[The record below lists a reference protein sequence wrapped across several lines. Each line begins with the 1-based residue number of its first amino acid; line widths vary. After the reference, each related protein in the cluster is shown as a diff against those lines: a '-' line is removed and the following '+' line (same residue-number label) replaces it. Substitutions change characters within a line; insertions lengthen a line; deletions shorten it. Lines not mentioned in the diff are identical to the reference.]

1 MDSIKVGSLIYKL
14 RKERGMTQKQLAEQ
28 LYLSDRTISK
38 WERGAGCPDIS
49 LLAELSSLLGVNIE
63 AILNGDLSLNDFVGG
78 NMKKTKYY
86 ICRDCGN
93 VVLSTG
99 DASVSCCGR
108 ILESEEPKRAPKE
121 EELSVE
127 QVENEWFIKSDHPM
141 TKEHYISFAAF
152 VTGGELHM
160 YKLYPEWDMQLR
172 ISKRGHGML
181 VWYCT
186 EHGLFYQ
193 LL

>member
-49 LLAELSSLLGVNIE
+49 LLAQLCDLLGVNIE
-63 AILNGDLSLNDFVGG
+63 AILNGGLSLNDFVGG

-108 ILESEEPKRAPKE
+108 RLKAEEPKRAPKE

-141 TKEHYISFAAF
+141 TKEHYISFTAF

-181 VWYCT
+181 VWYCI

>member
-1 MDSIKVGSLIYKL
+1 
-14 RKERGMTQKQLAEQ
+14 MTQKQLAEQ

-49 LLAELSSLLGVNIE
+49 
-63 AILNGDLSLNDFVGG
+63 
-78 NMKKTKYY
+78 
-86 ICRDCGN
+86 
-93 VVLSTG
+93 
-99 DASVSCCGR
+99 
-108 ILESEEPKRAPKE
+108 
-121 EELSVE
+121 
-127 QVENEWFIKSDHPM
+127 
-141 TKEHYISFAAF
+141 FAAF
-152 VTGGELHM
+152 VAGGELHM